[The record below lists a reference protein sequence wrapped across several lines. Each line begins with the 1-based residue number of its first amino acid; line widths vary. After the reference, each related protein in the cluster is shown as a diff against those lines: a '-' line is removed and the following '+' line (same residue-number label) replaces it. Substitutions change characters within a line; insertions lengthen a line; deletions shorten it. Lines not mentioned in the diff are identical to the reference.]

1 MEPACPPP
9 VHKSPSTSTAPPR
22 KRRKRTVVS
31 GAADDCFTC
40 AREGSVCDRRRP
52 YCSQC
57 LNRGRDCAGYKTTLT
72 WGVGVASRGKLR
84 GLSLPITGAQPA
96 AAGDSRRSGG
106 KENPSGQPV
115 ASPTTYTFASDAS
128 PAAAS
133 DSAERATFQSQESPI
148 PDTDENARWMRTAAN
163 PRAWPTPATDSS
175 VETPPV
181 VNTSSPYTEPL
192 RHSTT
197 TNSSLQYM
205 QTVLVADYHS
215 SLQPNGWTGSW
226 PKSTPSTF
234 EQWQLPPACNAAQP
248 HGSQDPQDTEGA
260 GKNTI
265 EPVASG
271 NHPQIACHSPSFSQM
286 LLARSVGRTPRLRYL
301 ISYYAEVIAP
311 VIVAFD
317 SPTNPFRTHILR
329 LAQDSESLQEAIAT
343 LATSNL
349 RKRRESRTMPTDRTL
364 PSRMSSLAHR
374 ALTDG
379 TCPDFQ
385 DTLTAA
391 GFAREEQYHR
401 VLAVKALNMELAD
414 PHRRMSDSVLATLF
428 ILCLFHAC
436 DTGVAQFKTQLAG
449 VTKLLAL
456 RMRSS
461 PVLSDELK
469 WFIRVFTW
477 YDTMA
482 ATTNDREIQLRGTC
496 LDIAAVSDSEWGL
509 ENLTGC
515 DAGLFKYIAQLGRL
529 NLLSQKQ
536 EVSTP
541 ALPEMF
547 VPTTSLPPS
556 LLFDGSMANGIPGM
570 NTSFSFTMPI
580 QSWSVERSSRS
591 LSPAFWAEWFALRQQ
606 LEAWRL
612 APPRREST
620 SPRGS
625 AQISTP
631 ASAQAYISPPSSPST
646 QSAVAPQNM
655 DDVFHISESFR
666 HSAILYS
673 ERLAYPELPSS
684 HPRLQH
690 LVHRAMHHIS
700 LVKSDVYLLWPL
712 FITGSECVLQSHR
725 DIVRQRCRDI
735 SKDSGFFNN
744 LTCLELLEKIWA
756 QDMCDTETASVQWD
770 ARAHHSF
777 EMAPSTVM
785 AIDLFTG
792 GGSVYPETSSSR
804 IQGFRWH
811 ELMQAKRAEGEY
823 LVV

>member
-1 MEPACPPP
+1 
-9 VHKSPSTSTAPPR
+9 
-22 KRRKRTVVS
+22 
-31 GAADDCFTC
+31 
-40 AREGSVCDRRRP
+40 
-52 YCSQC
+52 
-57 LNRGRDCAGYKTTLT
+57 
-72 WGVGVASRGKLR
+72 
-84 GLSLPITGAQPA
+84 
-96 AAGDSRRSGG
+96 
-106 KENPSGQPV
+106 
-115 ASPTTYTFASDAS
+115 
-128 PAAAS
+128 
-133 DSAERATFQSQESPI
+133 
-148 PDTDENARWMRTAAN
+148 
-163 PRAWPTPATDSS
+163 
-175 VETPPV
+175 
-181 VNTSSPYTEPL
+181 
-192 RHSTT
+192 
-197 TNSSLQYM
+197 
-205 QTVLVADYHS
+205 
-215 SLQPNGWTGSW
+215 
-226 PKSTPSTF
+226 
-234 EQWQLPPACNAAQP
+234 
-248 HGSQDPQDTEGA
+248 
-260 GKNTI
+260 
-265 EPVASG
+265 
-271 NHPQIACHSPSFSQM
+271 
-286 LLARSVGRTPRLRYL
+286 L

-349 RKRRESRTMPTDRTL
+349 RQRRESKTLPTDRTL

-379 TCPDFQ
+379 TCQDFQ

-482 ATTNDREIQLRGTC
+482 ATTNDREVQLRGTC

-515 DAGLFKYIAQLGRL
+515 DASLFKYIAQLGRL

-541 ALPEMF
+541 ALPEVF

-556 LLFDGSMANGIPGM
+556 LLFDASMANGTPGM
-570 NTSFSFTMPI
+570 NTCFSFTMPI
-580 QSWSVERSSRS
+580 ESWAVEQSSRS

-612 APPRREST
+612 APPRWESA

-625 AQISTP
+625 VHISTP
-631 ASAQAYISPPSSPST
+631 SSAQAYISPPSSPST
-646 QSAVAPQNM
+646 QSTVAPQNI

-684 HPRLQH
+684 HPRIQH

-725 DIVRQRCRDI
+725 DTVRQRCRDI

-756 QDMCDTETASVQWD
+756 QDMCDSATTSVQWD
-770 ARAHHSF
+770 TRALYGF
-777 EMAPSTVM
+777 EMVPSTV
-785 AIDLFTG
+785 ISSDLFTG
-792 GGSVYPETSSSR
+792 GGYVYPATSSSR